1 MFATAL
7 IGTLPVVIFAILV
20 RKTFVSSLSFGAV
33 KG

>member
-7 IGTLPVVIFAILV
+7 IGTLPVVVFAILV
-20 RKTFVSSLSFGAV
+20 RKTFISSLSFGAV